1 MTENQTKWVEAL
13 RSGKYKQGKGYLSRG
28 GEYCCL
34 GVACDIFN
42 IKHYPMYD
50 EHYPPRELVMA
61 LDLVNDMG
69 GHRDGKSR
77 TLSWLNDNGKDF
89 EAIAD
94 LIETG
99 NYFATVPLLPESSK
113 GLD

>member
-13 RSGKYKQGKGYLSRG
+13 RSGKYKQGRQYLNQDG
-28 GEYCCL
+28 KYCCL
-34 GVACDIFN
+34 GVACEVLKIMPEDMF
-42 IKHYPMYD
+42 
-50 EHYPPRELVMA
+50 YPPWSLVQA
-61 LDLVNDMG
+61 LDLVD
-69 GHRDGKSR
+69 DAGKSR
-77 TLSWLNDNGKDF
+77 DSSATLAWLNDNGKDF

-99 NYFATVPLLPESSK
+99 NYFATVPLLPEGSK